1 MSDDDDRIDRRTTAI
16 GPTVEPSP
24 GGAIEETEEL
34 PPPTRWQLIVGSSTV
49 WIFAILILI
58 VVVFTAYEPSAFPTV
73 ANFRNIATDASVL
86 LILAVGETFVI
97 ITAGIDLSV
106 GSVLLFGGV
115 IAAKVMSG
123 IGGSSTGVIV
133 LGMLAALASGAAW
146 GLFNGVVI
154 TKMKVPPLI
163 VTLGTLGMA
172 LGAALLLT
180 GGVDVRDV
188 PFNLVTSIG
197 IGRVGGVPYLVLIA
211 GGVAIFFG
219 LLLAITR
226 FGRWT
231 YGIGSNAEAARR
243 AGINVDTHLIKIYAL
258 AGLLAGLAG
267 WLNLARFS
275 TTTLGG
281 HATDNLNAIAGVVIG
296 GTSLF
301 GGVGTIAGTVVGVFI
316 PAVLQNGFNV
326 IGVQPFW
333 QDVAVGAVL
342 IIAVYLD
349 QLRRRAKQQV

>member
-1 MSDDDDRIDRRTTAI
+1 MSEIE
-16 GPTVEPSP
+16 PETVETEDLDDEPRPPS
-24 GGAIEETEEL
+24 
-34 PPPTRWQLIVGSSTV
+34 RRQLILGNSTV

-58 VVVFTAYEPSAFPTV
+58 VVGFTAYEPNAFPTV

-86 LILAVGETFVI
+86 LILAVGETYVI

-115 IAAKVMSG
+115 VSAKVMAS
-123 IGGSSTGVIV
+123 IGGDSTGVILV
-133 LGMLAALASGAAW
+133 GLVVAMAGGLGW
-146 GLFNGVVI
+146 GLFNGLVI

-163 VTLGTLGMA
+163 VTLGSLGMA

-180 GGVDVRDV
+180 GGVDVRSV
-188 PFNLVTSIG
+188 PNSLVLTVG
-197 IGRVGGVPYLVLIA
+197 IGRVAGVPYLVLIA
-211 GGVAIFFG
+211 GGVAIVFG
-219 LLLAITR
+219 LILWITR

-243 AGINVDTHLIKIYAL
+243 AGINVDRHLIKVYAL

-275 TTTLGG
+275 TTTVGG
-281 HATDNLNAIAGVVIG
+281 HATDNLNAIAAVVIG

-301 GGVGTIAGTVVGVFI
+301 GGVGAIAGTVVGVFI
-316 PAVLQNGFNV
+316 PAVLSNGFNV

-342 IIAVYLD
+342 ILAVYLD

>member
-1 MSDDDDRIDRRTTAI
+1 VSDTEPLAAGVEDLDD
-16 GPTVEPSP
+16 EPS
-24 GGAIEETEEL
+24 
-34 PPPTRWQLIVGSSTV
+34 PPTRWQLIVGNSTV

-58 VVVFTAYEPSAFPTV
+58 VAVFTAYEPTNFPTV

-106 GSVLLFGGV
+106 GSVLLFSGVVSAKLMESMGGD
-115 IAAKVMSG
+115 
-123 IGGSSTGVIV
+123 STGVI
-133 LGMLAALASGAAW
+133 LIGLAAALAGGLAW
-146 GLFNGVVI
+146 GVFNGVVI

-163 VTLGTLGMA
+163 VTLGSLGMA

-180 GGVDVRDV
+180 GGVDVRSV
-188 PFNLVTSIG
+188 PNNLVVSVG
-197 IGRVGGVPYLVLIA
+197 IGRVAGVPYLVLIA
-211 GGVAIFFG
+211 GGVAIVFG
-219 LLLAITR
+219 LILWITR

-243 AGINVDTHLIKIYAL
+243 AGINVDRHLIKVYAL
-258 AGLLAGLAG
+258 SGLLAGLAG

-275 TTTLGG
+275 TTTVGG
-281 HATDNLNAIAGVVIG
+281 HATDNLNAIAAVVIG

-301 GGVGTIAGTVVGVFI
+301 GGVGAIAGTVVGVFI
-316 PAVLQNGFNV
+316 PAVLSNGFNV

-342 IIAVYLD
+342 ILAVYLD

>member
-1 MSDDDDRIDRRTTAI
+1 VSDTEPLAAGVEDLDD
-16 GPTVEPSP
+16 EPS
-24 GGAIEETEEL
+24 
-34 PPPTRWQLIVGSSTV
+34 PPTRWQLIVGNSTV

-58 VVVFTAYEPSAFPTV
+58 VAVFTAYEPTNFPTV

-106 GSVLLFGGV
+106 GSVLLFSGV
-115 IAAKVMSG
+115 VSAKLMES
-123 IGGSSTGVIV
+123 IGGDSTGVI
-133 LGMLAALASGAAW
+133 LIGLAAALAGGLAW
-146 GLFNGVVI
+146 GVFNGVVI

-163 VTLGTLGMA
+163 VTLGSLGMA

-180 GGVDVRDV
+180 GGVDVRSV
-188 PFNLVTSIG
+188 PNNLVISVG
-197 IGRVGGVPYLVLIA
+197 IGRVAGVPYLVLIA
-211 GGVAIFFG
+211 GGVAIVFG
-219 LLLAITR
+219 LILWITR

-243 AGINVDTHLIKIYAL
+243 AGINVDRHLIKVYAL
-258 AGLLAGLAG
+258 SGLLAGLAG

-275 TTTLGG
+275 TTTVGG
-281 HATDNLNAIAGVVIG
+281 HATDNLNAIAAVVIG

-301 GGVGTIAGTVVGVFI
+301 GGVGAIAGTVVGVFI
-316 PAVLQNGFNV
+316 PAVLSNGFNV

-342 IIAVYLD
+342 ILAVYLD

>member
-1 MSDDDDRIDRRTTAI
+1 VSEIEPKTAEAEDLDD
-16 GPTVEPSP
+16 EPR
-24 GGAIEETEEL
+24 
-34 PPPTRWQLIVGSSTV
+34 PPSRWQLILGNSTV

-58 VVVFTAYEPSAFPTV
+58 VVGFTAYEPNAFPTV

-86 LILAVGETFVI
+86 LILAVGETYVI

-115 IAAKVMSG
+115 VSAKVMAS
-123 IGGSSTGVIV
+123 IGGDSTGVILV
-133 LGMLAALASGAAW
+133 GLVVAMAGGLGW
-146 GLFNGVVI
+146 GLFNGLVI

-163 VTLGTLGMA
+163 VTLGSLGMA

-180 GGVDVRDV
+180 GGVDVRSV
-188 PFNLVTSIG
+188 PNSLVLTVG
-197 IGRVGGVPYLVLIA
+197 IGRVAGVPYLVLIA
-211 GGVAIFFG
+211 GGVAIVFG
-219 LLLAITR
+219 LILWITR

-243 AGINVDTHLIKIYAL
+243 AGINVDRHLIKVYAL

-275 TTTLGG
+275 TTTVGG
-281 HATDNLNAIAGVVIG
+281 HATDNLNAIAAVVIG

-301 GGVGTIAGTVVGVFI
+301 GGVGAIAGTVVGVFI
-316 PAVLQNGFNV
+316 PAVLSNGFNV

-342 IIAVYLD
+342 ILAVYLD

>member
-1 MSDDDDRIDRRTTAI
+1 MSEIEPVAAEAEDLDD
-16 GPTVEPSP
+16 EPR
-24 GGAIEETEEL
+24 
-34 PPPTRWQLIVGSSTV
+34 PPTRWQLILGNSTV

-58 VVVFTAYEPSAFPTV
+58 VVGFTAYEPNAFPTV
-73 ANFRNIATDASVL
+73 PNFRNIATDASVL

-115 IAAKVMSG
+115 VSAKVMAS
-123 IGGSSTGVIV
+123 IGGDSTGVILV
-133 LGMLAALASGAAW
+133 GLVVAMAGGLGW
-146 GLFNGVVI
+146 GLFNGLVI

-163 VTLGTLGMA
+163 VTLGSLGMA

-180 GGVDVRDV
+180 GGVDVRSV
-188 PFNLVTSIG
+188 PNSLVLTVG
-197 IGRVGGVPYLVLIA
+197 IGRVAGVPYLVLIA
-211 GGVAIFFG
+211 GGVAIVFG
-219 LLLAITR
+219 LILWITR

-243 AGINVDTHLIKIYAL
+243 AGINVDRHLIKVYAL

-275 TTTLGG
+275 TTTVGG
-281 HATDNLNAIAGVVIG
+281 HATDNLNAIAAVVIG

-301 GGVGTIAGTVVGVFI
+301 GGVGAIAGTVVGVFI
-316 PAVLQNGFNV
+316 PAVLSNGFNV

-342 IIAVYLD
+342 ILAVYLD

>member
-1 MSDDDDRIDRRTTAI
+1 MSEIEPVAAEAEDLDD
-16 GPTVEPSP
+16 EPR
-24 GGAIEETEEL
+24 
-34 PPPTRWQLIVGSSTV
+34 PPTRWQLILGNSTV

-58 VVVFTAYEPSAFPTV
+58 VVGFTAYEPNAFPTV
-73 ANFRNIATDASVL
+73 SNFRNIATDASVL

-115 IAAKVMSG
+115 LSAKVMAS
-123 IGGSSTGVIV
+123 IGGDSTGVI
-133 LGMLAALASGAAW
+133 LAGLVVALAGGLAW
-146 GLFNGVVI
+146 GVFNGVVI

-163 VTLGTLGMA
+163 VTLGSLGMA

-180 GGVDVRDV
+180 GGVDVRSV
-188 PFNLVTSIG
+188 PNNLVLTVG

-211 GGVAIFFG
+211 AVVAIVFG
-219 LLLAITR
+219 LILWITR

-243 AGINVDTHLIKIYAL
+243 AGINVDHHLIKVYAL

-275 TTTLGG
+275 TTTVGG
-281 HATDNLNAIAGVVIG
+281 HATDNLNAIAAVVIG

-301 GGVGTIAGTVVGVFI
+301 GGVGAIAGTVVGVFI
-316 PAVLQNGFNV
+316 PAVLSNGFNV

-342 IIAVYLD
+342 ILAVYLD

>member
-1 MSDDDDRIDRRTTAI
+1 VSEIEPVTAEAEDLDDEART
-16 GPTVEPSP
+16 
-24 GGAIEETEEL
+24 
-34 PPPTRWQLIVGSSTV
+34 PTRWQLILGNSTL

-58 VVVFTAYEPSAFPTV
+58 VVGFTAYEPNAFPTV

-86 LILAVGETFVI
+86 LILAVGMTFVI

-115 IAAKVMSG
+115 VSAKLMDS
-123 IGGSSTGVIV
+123 IGGDSTGVILVGLV
-133 LGMLAALASGAAW
+133 LALAGGLVW
-146 GLFNGVVI
+146 GLFNGLVI

-163 VTLGTLGMA
+163 VTLGSLGMA

-180 GGVDVRDV
+180 GGVDVRSV
-188 PFNLVTSIG
+188 PNNLVLTVG
-197 IGRVGGVPYLVLIA
+197 IGRVAGVPYLVLIA
-211 GGVAIFFG
+211 GGVAIVFG
-219 LLLAITR
+219 LILSVTR

-231 YGIGSNAEAARR
+231 YAIGSNAEAARR
-243 AGINVDTHLIKIYAL
+243 AGINVDRHLIKVYAL

-275 TTTLGG
+275 TTTVGG
-281 HATDNLNAIAGVVIG
+281 HATDNLNAIAAVVIG

-301 GGVGTIAGTVVGVFI
+301 GGVGAIAGTVVGVFI
-316 PAVLQNGFNV
+316 PAVLSNGFNV

-342 IIAVYLD
+342 ILAVYLD

>member
-1 MSDDDDRIDRRTTAI
+1 VSEI
-16 GPTVEPSP
+16 EPVSP
-24 GGAIEETEEL
+24 GVEDLDEEPL
-34 PPPTRWQLIVGSSTV
+34 PPTRWQLIVGNSTV
-49 WIFAILILI
+49 WIFVILLLI
-58 VVVFTAYEPSAFPTV
+58 VVVFTAYEPNAFPTV

-115 IAAKVMSG
+115 VSAKVMAS
-123 IGGSSTGVIV
+123 IGGESTGVILV
-133 LGMLAALASGAAW
+133 GLVVALAGGLAW
-146 GLFNGVVI
+146 GVFNGVVI
-154 TKMKVPPLI
+154 TKLKVPPLI
-163 VTLGTLGMA
+163 VTLGSLGMA

-180 GGVDVRDV
+180 GGVDVRSV
-188 PFNLVTSIG
+188 PNNLVLTVG
-197 IGRVGGVPYLVLIA
+197 IGRAGGVPYLVLIA
-211 GGVAIFFG
+211 AAVAIVFG
-219 LLLAITR
+219 LILWITR

-243 AGINVDTHLIKIYAL
+243 AGIDVDRHLIKVYAL
-258 AGLLAGLAG
+258 AGVLAGLAG

-275 TTTLGG
+275 TTTVGG
-281 HATDNLNAIAGVVIG
+281 HATDNLNAIAAVVIG

-301 GGVGTIAGTVVGVFI
+301 GGVGAIAGTVVGVFI
-316 PAVLQNGFNV
+316 PAVLSNGFNV

-342 IIAVYLD
+342 ILAVYLD

>member
-1 MSDDDDRIDRRTTAI
+1 MSEIEPVTAGAEDLDDEA
-16 GPTVEPSP
+16 
-24 GGAIEETEEL
+24 
-34 PPPTRWQLIVGSSTV
+34 PPPTRWQLILGNSTV

-58 VVVFTAYEPSAFPTV
+58 VVGFTAYEPNAFPTV

-115 IAAKVMSG
+115 VSAKVMAS
-123 IGGSSTGVIV
+123 IGGDSTGVILV
-133 LGMLAALASGAAW
+133 GLVVALAGGLVW
-146 GLFNGVVI
+146 GLFNGLVI
-154 TKMKVPPLI
+154 TKLRVPPLI
-163 VTLGTLGMA
+163 VTLGSLGMA

-180 GGVDVRDV
+180 GGVDVRSV
-188 PFNLVTSIG
+188 PNNLVLTVG
-197 IGRVGGVPYLVLIA
+197 IGRVAGVPYLVLIA
-211 GGVAIFFG
+211 GGVAIVFG
-219 LLLAITR
+219 LILWITR

-243 AGINVDTHLIKIYAL
+243 AGINVDAHLIKVYAL
-258 AGLLAGLAG
+258 AGVLAGLAG

-275 TTTLGG
+275 TTTVGG
-281 HATDNLNAIAGVVIG
+281 HATDNLNAIAAVVIG

-301 GGVGTIAGTVVGVFI
+301 GGVGAIAGTVVGVFI
-316 PAVLQNGFNV
+316 PAVLSNGFNV

-342 IIAVYLD
+342 ILAVYLD

>member
-1 MSDDDDRIDRRTTAI
+1 MSEI
-16 GPTVEPSP
+16 EPAAAEAEDLNDEP
-24 GGAIEETEEL
+24 R
-34 PPPTRWQLIVGSSTV
+34 PPTRWQLILGNSTV

-58 VVVFTAYEPSAFPTV
+58 VVGFTAYEPTAFPTV

-115 IAAKVMSG
+115 VSAKVMASM
-123 IGGSSTGVIV
+123 GGDSTGVILV
-133 LGMLAALASGAAW
+133 GLVVAMAGGLGW
-146 GLFNGVVI
+146 GLFNGLVI

-163 VTLGTLGMA
+163 VTLGSLGMA

-180 GGVDVRDV
+180 GGVDVRSV
-188 PFNLVTSIG
+188 PNNLVLTVG
-197 IGRVGGVPYLVLIA
+197 IGRVAGVPYLVLIA
-211 GGVAIFFG
+211 GGVAIVSG
-219 LLLAITR
+219 LVLWITR

-243 AGINVDTHLIKIYAL
+243 AGINVDRHLIKVYAL

-275 TTTLGG
+275 TTTVGG
-281 HATDNLNAIAGVVIG
+281 HATDNLNAIAAVVIG

-301 GGVGTIAGTVVGVFI
+301 GGVGAIAGTVVGVFI
-316 PAVLQNGFNV
+316 PAVLSNGFNV

-342 IIAVYLD
+342 ILAVYLD

>member
-1 MSDDDDRIDRRTTAI
+1 VSEI
-16 GPTVEPSP
+16 EPVSP
-24 GGAIEETEEL
+24 GVEDLDEEPL
-34 PPPTRWQLIVGSSTV
+34 PPTRWQLIVGNSTV
-49 WIFAILILI
+49 WIFVILLLI
-58 VVVFTAYEPSAFPTV
+58 VVVFTAYEPNAFPTV

-115 IAAKVMSG
+115 VSAKVMAS
-123 IGGSSTGVIV
+123 IGGDSTGVILV
-133 LGMLAALASGAAW
+133 GLVVALAGGLAW
-146 GLFNGVVI
+146 GVFNGVVI
-154 TKMKVPPLI
+154 TKLKVPPLI
-163 VTLGTLGMA
+163 VTLGSLGMA

-180 GGVDVRDV
+180 GGVDVRSV
-188 PFNLVTSIG
+188 PNNLVLTVG

-211 GGVAIFFG
+211 AAVAIVFG
-219 LLLAITR
+219 LILWITR

-243 AGINVDTHLIKIYAL
+243 AGIDVDRHLIKVYAL
-258 AGLLAGLAG
+258 AGVLAGLAG

-275 TTTLGG
+275 TTTVGG
-281 HATDNLNAIAGVVIG
+281 HATDNLNAIAAVVIG

-301 GGVGTIAGTVVGVFI
+301 GGVGAIAGTVVGVFI
-316 PAVLQNGFNV
+316 PAVLSNGFNV

-342 IIAVYLD
+342 ILAVYLD

>member
-1 MSDDDDRIDRRTTAI
+1 VSETENRIEERRSG
-16 GPTVEPSP
+16 GPSGLEPSSP
-24 GGAIEETEEL
+24 PLTEEAEEERL
-34 PPPTRWQLIVGSSTV
+34 PSRWQLIVGSSTV

-73 ANFRNIATDASVL
+73 PNFRNIATDASVL
-86 LILAVGETFVI
+86 LILAVGETLVI

-115 IAAKVMSG
+115 IAAKLMG
-123 IGGSSTGVIV
+123 AAGGSSLGVIL
-133 LGMLAALASGAAW
+133 LGLAGAVASGTAW
-146 GLFNGVVI
+146 GLFNGIVI

-180 GGVDVRDV
+180 GGVDVRSV
-188 PFNLVTSIG
+188 PDNLVTSIG

-211 GGVAIFFG
+211 AGVAIFFA
-219 LLLAITR
+219 LLLAVTR

-231 YGIGSNAEAARR
+231 YGIGSNAEAATR
-243 AGINVDTHLIKIYAL
+243 AGINVDLHLIKVYAL

-281 HATDNLNAIAGVVIG
+281 HATDNLNAIAAVVIG

-316 PAVLQNGFNV
+316 PAVLLNGFNV

>member
-1 MSDDDDRIDRRTTAI
+1 MSETEDGIEQRLAAVGPAVERSSAATAD
-16 GPTVEPSP
+16 
-24 GGAIEETEEL
+24 ETEEL

-58 VVVFTAYEPSAFPTV
+58 IVVFTAYEPNAFPTV

-123 IGGSSTGVIV
+123 VGGSSTGVIV
-133 LGMLAALASGAAW
+133 LGLLAALAAGMAW

-163 VTLGTLGMA
+163 VTLGSLGMA

-180 GGVDVRDV
+180 GGVDVRSV

-231 YGIGSNAEAARR
+231 YAIGSNAEAARR
-243 AGINVDTHLIKIYAL
+243 AGINVDLHLIKIYAL

-301 GGVGTIAGTVVGVFI
+301 GGVGAIAGTVVGVFI

>member
-1 MSDDDDRIDRRTTAI
+1 VSEIDSVSARA
-16 GPTVEPSP
+16 
-24 GGAIEETEEL
+24 EEL
-34 PPPTRWQLIVGSSTV
+34 DDEPPPPTRWQLIIGNSTV

-58 VVVFTAYEPSAFPTV
+58 VVGFTAYEPTAFPTV
-73 ANFRNIATDASVL
+73 PNFRNIATDASVL

-106 GSVLLFGGV
+106 GSVLLFAGV
-115 IAAKVMSG
+115 VSAKVMES
-123 IGGSSTGVIV
+123 IGGDSTGVILV
-133 LGMLAALASGAAW
+133 GLVVALAGGLVW
-146 GLFNGVVI
+146 GLFNGLVI

-180 GGVDVRDV
+180 GGVDVRSV
-188 PFNLVTSIG
+188 PNNLVLTVG

-211 GGVAIFFG
+211 GGVAIVFG
-219 LLLAITR
+219 LILWITR

-243 AGINVDTHLIKIYAL
+243 AGINVDRHLIKVYAL

-267 WLNLARFS
+267 FLNLARFS
-275 TTTLGG
+275 TTTVGG
-281 HATDNLNAIAGVVIG
+281 HATDNLNAIAAVVIG

-301 GGVGTIAGTVVGVFI
+301 GGVGAIAGTVVGVFI
-316 PAVLQNGFNV
+316 PAVLSNGFNV

-342 IIAVYLD
+342 ILAVYLD

>member
-1 MSDDDDRIDRRTTAI
+1 VSEIEPKTAEAEDLDD
-16 GPTVEPSP
+16 EPR
-24 GGAIEETEEL
+24 
-34 PPPTRWQLIVGSSTV
+34 PPSRWQLILGNSTV

-58 VVVFTAYEPSAFPTV
+58 VVGFTAYEPNAFPTV

-86 LILAVGETFVI
+86 LILAVGETYVI

-115 IAAKVMSG
+115 VSAKVMAS
-123 IGGSSTGVIV
+123 IGGDSTGVILV
-133 LGMLAALASGAAW
+133 GLVVAMAGGLGW
-146 GLFNGVVI
+146 GLFNGLVI

-163 VTLGTLGMA
+163 VTLGSLGMA

-180 GGVDVRDV
+180 GGVDVRSV
-188 PFNLVTSIG
+188 PNSLVLTVG
-197 IGRVGGVPYLVLIA
+197 IGRVAGVPYLVLIA
-211 GGVAIFFG
+211 GGVAIVFG
-219 LLLAITR
+219 LILWITR

-243 AGINVDTHLIKIYAL
+243 AGINVDRHLIKVYAL

-275 TTTLGG
+275 TTTVGG
-281 HATDNLNAIAGVVIG
+281 HATDNLNAIAAVVIG

-301 GGVGTIAGTVVGVFI
+301 GGVGAIAGTVVGVFI
-316 PAVLQNGFNV
+316 PAVLSNGFNV

-342 IIAVYLD
+342 ILAVYLD
-349 QLRRRAKQQV
+349 QLRRRAKQQE

>member
-1 MSDDDDRIDRRTTAI
+1 MSEIEPVSA
-16 GPTVEPSP
+16 GVEDL
-24 GGAIEETEEL
+24 EEEPL
-34 PPPTRWQLIVGSSTV
+34 PPTRWQLIVGNSTV

-58 VVVFTAYEPSAFPTV
+58 VVVFTAYEPTAFPTV
-73 ANFRNIATDASVL
+73 SNFRNIATDASVL

-115 IAAKVMSG
+115 VSAKVMAS
-123 IGGSSTGVIV
+123 IGGDSTGVILIGLLV
-133 LGMLAALASGAAW
+133 ALAGGLAW

-163 VTLGTLGMA
+163 VTLGSLGMA

-180 GGVDVRDV
+180 GGVDVRSV
-188 PFNLVTSIG
+188 PNNLVLTVG

-211 GGVAIFFG
+211 GGVAIVFG
-219 LLLAITR
+219 LILWITR

-243 AGINVDTHLIKIYAL
+243 AGINVDMHLIKVYAL

-275 TTTLGG
+275 TTTVGG
-281 HATDNLNAIAGVVIG
+281 HATDNLNAIAAVVIG

-301 GGVGTIAGTVVGVFI
+301 GGVGAIAGTVVGVFI
-316 PAVLQNGFNV
+316 PAVLSNGFNV

-342 IIAVYLD
+342 ILAVYLD

>member
-1 MSDDDDRIDRRTTAI
+1 MSEIEPVSA
-16 GPTVEPSP
+16 GVEDL
-24 GGAIEETEEL
+24 EEEPL
-34 PPPTRWQLIVGSSTV
+34 PPTRWQLIVGNSTV

-58 VVVFTAYEPSAFPTV
+58 VVVFTAYEPTAFPTV

-115 IAAKVMSG
+115 VSAKVMAS
-123 IGGSSTGVIV
+123 IGGDSTGVILIGLLV
-133 LGMLAALASGAAW
+133 ALAGGLAW

-163 VTLGTLGMA
+163 VTLGSLGMA

-180 GGVDVRDV
+180 GGVDVRSV
-188 PFNLVTSIG
+188 PNNLVLTVG

-211 GGVAIFFG
+211 GGVAIVFG
-219 LLLAITR
+219 LILWITR

-243 AGINVDTHLIKIYAL
+243 AGINVDMHLIKVYAL

-275 TTTLGG
+275 TTTVGG
-281 HATDNLNAIAGVVIG
+281 HATDNLNAIAAVVIG

-301 GGVGTIAGTVVGVFI
+301 GGVGAIAGTVVGVFI
-316 PAVLQNGFNV
+316 PAVLSNGFNV

-342 IIAVYLD
+342 ILAVYLD

>member
-1 MSDDDDRIDRRTTAI
+1 MSETEPLATGVEDLDD
-16 GPTVEPSP
+16 EPS
-24 GGAIEETEEL
+24 
-34 PPPTRWQLIVGSSTV
+34 PPTRWQLIVGNSTV

-58 VVVFTAYEPSAFPTV
+58 VAVFTAYEPTDFPTV

-106 GSVLLFGGV
+106 GSVLLFSGV
-115 IAAKVMSG
+115 VSAKLMES
-123 IGGSSTGVIV
+123 IGGDSTGVILV
-133 LGMLAALASGAAW
+133 GLAAALAGGLAW
-146 GLFNGVVI
+146 GVFNGVVI

-163 VTLGTLGMA
+163 VTLGSLGMA

-180 GGVDVRDV
+180 GGVDVRSV
-188 PFNLVTSIG
+188 PNNLVLSVG
-197 IGRVGGVPYLVLIA
+197 IGRVAGVPYLVLIA
-211 GGVAIFFG
+211 GAVAIVFG
-219 LLLAITR
+219 LILWITR

-243 AGINVDTHLIKIYAL
+243 AGINVDMHLIKVYAL
-258 AGLLAGLAG
+258 SGLLAGLAG

-275 TTTLGG
+275 TTTVGG
-281 HATDNLNAIAGVVIG
+281 HATDNLNAIAAVVIG

-301 GGVGTIAGTVVGVFI
+301 GGVGAIAGTVVGVFI
-316 PAVLQNGFNV
+316 PAVLSNGFNV

-342 IIAVYLD
+342 ILAVYLD

>member
-1 MSDDDDRIDRRTTAI
+1 MSEIEPVSA
-16 GPTVEPSP
+16 GVEDL
-24 GGAIEETEEL
+24 EEEPL
-34 PPPTRWQLIVGSSTV
+34 PPTRWQLIVGNSTV

-58 VVVFTAYEPSAFPTV
+58 VVVFTAYEPTAFPTV
-73 ANFRNIATDASVL
+73 PNFRNIATDASVL

-115 IAAKVMSG
+115 VSAKVMAS
-123 IGGSSTGVIV
+123 IGGDSTGVILIGLLV
-133 LGMLAALASGAAW
+133 ALAGGLAW

-163 VTLGTLGMA
+163 VTLGSLGMA

-180 GGVDVRDV
+180 GGVDVRSV
-188 PFNLVTSIG
+188 PNNLVLTVG

-211 GGVAIFFG
+211 GGVAIVFG
-219 LLLAITR
+219 LILWITR

-243 AGINVDTHLIKIYAL
+243 AGINVDMHLIKVYAL

-275 TTTLGG
+275 TTTVGG
-281 HATDNLNAIAGVVIG
+281 HATDNLNAIAAVVIG

-301 GGVGTIAGTVVGVFI
+301 GGVGAIAGTVVGVFI
-316 PAVLQNGFNV
+316 PAVLSNGFNV

-342 IIAVYLD
+342 ILAVYLD